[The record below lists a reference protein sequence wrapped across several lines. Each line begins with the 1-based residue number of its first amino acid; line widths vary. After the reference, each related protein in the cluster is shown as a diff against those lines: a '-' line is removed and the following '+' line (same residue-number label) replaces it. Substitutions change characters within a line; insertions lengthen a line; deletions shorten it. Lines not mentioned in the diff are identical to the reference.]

1 MSKLGFHDETLEL
14 VGSLLLVIIL
24 ATSII
29 AIVSL
34 VLSQYTSYITF
45 TRKDVILFWYS
56 AFLVVIVALLSEIL
70 YVLWQIKCAINDGE
84 GCK

>member
-1 MSKLGFHDETLEL
+1 MVVIVTALIVVI
-14 VGSLLLVIIL
+14 VGSIL
-24 ATSII
+24 SF
-29 AIVSL
+29 
-34 VLSQYTSYITF
+34 YTNFIF
-45 TRKDVILFWYS
+45 VDEDVVMIWYS